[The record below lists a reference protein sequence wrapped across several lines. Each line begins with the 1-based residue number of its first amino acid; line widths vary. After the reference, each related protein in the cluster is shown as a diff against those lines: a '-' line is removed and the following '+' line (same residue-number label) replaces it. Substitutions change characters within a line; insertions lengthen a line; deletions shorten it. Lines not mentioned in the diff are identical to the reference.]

1 MTVPAVADRADLD
14 LETVANILRD
24 SGIETSGRLRLNRSP
39 WLRGSVDY
47 ILRDATN
54 QWILRHRRPSIA
66 SFPAWRIAREV
77 RVQRALAAVEFA
89 VPRIVVAP
97 GPPMDFYVR
106 TSIDGL
112 ALRSSSDLACLPPS
126 VRWSVGM
133 AYIDALADLHRT
145 DPAAVGL
152 TDFGRPIGFLDRQ
165 LARWS
170 KHWAA
175 AAPRPV
181 RGMEMLA
188 TLLAANMP
196 TAAPAAVIHGN
207 FRPENVV
214 FDPDTGR
221 VRAILDWSMSTVGD
235 PLTDLGTAFVFWE
248 GLADSAYPPAV
259 SPGTHPGY
267 PSWDELLQRYVRH
280 TGRSVDGFR
289 WYQAFAYF
297 RLAVMAGCV
306 RDDDAAGDTVTE
318 TLVERGLSLMLM

>member
-1 MTVPAVADRADLD
+1 MPTVADREEYLD
-14 LETVANILRD
+14 LETVANILSD
-24 SGIETSGRLRLNRSP
+24 SGIETSGRLQLNRFPRPNGSP
-39 WLRGSVDY
+39 DY
-47 ILRDATN
+47 TLRDARN
-54 QWILRHRRPSIA
+54 QWVLRRRRPA
-66 SFPAWRIAREV
+66 NGSFPTRYIAREV
-77 RVQRALAAVEFA
+77 RVQQALASVEFA
-89 VPRIVVAP
+89 VPRIVVTAP

-112 ALRSSSDLACLPPS
+112 VLRSRRDLANLPLS
-126 VRWSVGM
+126 VRRSVGM
-133 AYIDALADLHRT
+133 AYIDTLAVLHRT

-165 LARWS
+165 LARWAR
-170 KHWAA
+170 HWAA
-175 AAPRPV
+175 AAPRPI

-188 TLLAANMP
+188 TVLAANMP

-207 FRPENVV
+207 FRAENVV
-214 FDPDTGR
+214 FDPDTGS

-248 GLADSAYPPAV
+248 GLEDSGYSPAV

-280 TGRSVDGFR
+280 TGRSVDEFH
-289 WYQAFAYF
+289 WYQGFAYF

-306 RDDDAAGDTVTE
+306 RDDVAVGGTVTE
-318 TLVERGLSLMLM
+318 TLVERGLSLM